1 MRTVT
6 LDGRQFDNLEQ
17 FHRLLRDKLNLPD
30 YYGNNLDALWDCL
43 TGWVEMPLTIEWLNF
58 QISEAK
64 LGNDCYRLLR
74 LFQDAEKE
82 IEGFRIL
89 LL

>member
-1 MRTVT
+1 
-6 LDGRQFDNLEQ
+6 
-17 FHRLLRDKLNLPD
+17 
-30 YYGNNLDALWDCL
+30 
-43 TGWVEMPLTIEWLNF
+43 MPLTIEWLNF